1 MFVLCSLNV
10 KCRVV
15 KQYRLN
21 KNDWADQMRSLISSV
36 VIVCSECIDWFGRN
50 IEAAIDMYIN
60 RLMFAALCTFVITYI
75 SMHTTRWTAFM
86 HICKYISMS
95 FHDDATIPSFLH
107 CLSLVDSGHTTQYHL
122 LEFTVLSKHFPW
134 SNGVPIMICFF
145 FLFLQKKL
153 WTVSNQCVD
162 GFFFYVLSHKYGLA
176 EACISMPITYNV
188 HQLVHSLSSDNDE
201 AKAAKHSANSTAN
214 VIWKVAITSRLHE
227 SVKILSSCASDP
239 THIVNI

>member
-1 MFVLCSLNV
+1 MFVLCSLDV

-86 HICKYISMS
+86 HICEYISMS

-162 GFFFYVLSHKYGLA
+162 GFFCFMFSHINMDWPKPVFQ
-176 EACISMPITYNV
+176 CR
-188 HQLVHSLSSDNDE
+188 
-201 AKAAKHSANSTAN
+201 
-214 VIWKVAITSRLHE
+214 SR
-227 SVKILSSCASDP
+227 IMF
-239 THIVNI
+239 TN